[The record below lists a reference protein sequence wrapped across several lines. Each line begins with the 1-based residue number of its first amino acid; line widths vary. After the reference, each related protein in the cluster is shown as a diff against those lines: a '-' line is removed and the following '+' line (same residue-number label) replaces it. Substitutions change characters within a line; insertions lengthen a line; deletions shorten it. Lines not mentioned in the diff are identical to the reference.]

1 MVQSQYIRDILTLL
15 LDDDEYALL
24 SQQVE
29 YIKDETFDYTN
40 SGVFVNFK
48 HEEQG
53 LNYKQ
58 DNQHIRLNGVLIKS
72 DEIDIAAEASLVIND
87 GLIDYL
93 EIWSYGDI
101 YPSADLTHYT
111 LEQQWKDEPDRKK
124 IVR

>member
-1 MVQSQYIRDILTLL
+1 MLDEDEFLL
-15 LDDDEYALL
+15 LRKQA
-24 SQQVE
+24 E
-29 YIKDETFDYTN
+29 YIEEENSEYTN
-40 SGVFVNFK
+40 SGVFVSFK
-48 HEEQG
+48 HAAQE
-53 LNYKQ
+53 LTYKFDKQ
-58 DNQHIRLNGVLIKS
+58 QIRLNGVLIKS

-111 LEQQWKDEPDRKK
+111 LEQQWKVEPDRKK